1 MSDTTAS
8 TAIYRGMDRAALD
21 AAYNN
26 NEAVHDSAEIR
37 ERWEQRS
44 YAIRADKEA
53 LLDLP
58 YGGRPRAKLD
68 YFRCDKEKPPLFVF
82 IHGGYWQRNDKELF
96 AFVADG
102 PRPHGFDVAVVG
114 YTLAPEV
121 RLTDIVAEMH
131 QALTFLSEHAD
142 EFGFDRERLFV
153 GGWSAGGHLTAM
165 AAQHPAFRGGLPISG
180 IFDLEPIALNYLNDK
195 LRLDETEIATLSPRQ
210 VLPARMPP
218 LRMFVGGA
226 ELPEL
231 KRQSTAYADAAR
243 GRGLPVELTVLP
255 GHHHFSILD
264 ELRRPEG
271 AIARALVEMSGTG
284 AGKPRA

>member
-1 MSDTTAS
+1 M
-8 TAIYRGMDRAALD
+8 
-21 AAYNN
+21 
-26 NEAVHDSAEIR
+26 
-37 ERWEQRS
+37 
-44 YAIRADKEA
+44 
-53 LLDLP
+53 
-58 YGGRPRAKLD
+58 
-68 YFRCDKEKPPLFVF
+68 F

-114 YTLAPEV
+114 YTLAPDV

-131 QALTFLSEHAD
+131 QALTFLAEHAD

-180 IFDLEPIALNYLNDK
+180 IYDLEPIALNYLNDK
-195 LRLDETEIATLSPRQ
+195 LKLDEAEIATLSPRH

-243 GRGLPVELTVLP
+243 GRGLPV
-255 GHHHFSILD
+255 
-264 ELRRPEG
+264 RPHG
-271 AIARALVEMSGTG
+271 LARAPSFLDSRRTAPARGRDRARAGGDERSGRQAASVARSPGERSDIRVVTAWRATRMIAVAH
-284 AGKPRA
+284 AGHALPLTP